1 MNELVARMQG
11 GPSNQRMTESVR
23 AEDPGEET
31 YCAGEYRT
39 ARQREGMCLS
49 CHTLWMEFMYQK
61 IITVQIELSLSPG
74 PDHDHLVIATI
85 EVTVSRDNIL

>member
-1 MNELVARMQG
+1 MNELVTRMQG

-39 ARQREGMCLS
+39 AR
-49 CHTLWMEFMYQK
+49 
-61 IITVQIELSLSPG
+61 
-74 PDHDHLVIATI
+74 
-85 EVTVSRDNIL
+85 